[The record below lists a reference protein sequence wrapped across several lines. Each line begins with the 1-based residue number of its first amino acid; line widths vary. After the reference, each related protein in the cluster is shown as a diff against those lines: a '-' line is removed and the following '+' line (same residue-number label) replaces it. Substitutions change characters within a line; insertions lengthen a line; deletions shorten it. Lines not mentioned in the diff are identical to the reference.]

1 MQSVTRAAK
10 SGLRNPLWWGVI
22 TIALATI
29 VAMVVAWVYIS
40 PPHRQLVSFYTD
52 DAASVRA
59 GDVVRV
65 AGMDV
70 GTVKSISL
78 EPQRVRVQLS
88 LKDDVFVGDQTQVEV
103 RMLTVVGGYF
113 VTLLP
118 LGDQDLG
125 RNPIPIERVT
135 MPYSLIRTLSDATKI
150 TDQVAPRPINESLNQ
165 IQEGLTGTNTEILA
179 KIIDAGDSVSQVL
192 ERQRGQ
198 LTSVLE
204 MSNEYLR
211 TMNNNRELLEYL
223 ISRIA
228 ILEETMILYG
238 DGFAGGLEGLGKV
251 VDKIY
256 PLIPFYFEHK
266 EDFTNRVRGVLSEF
280 QTVADRNG
288 VLVRWLRRVRGR
300 MQDTL
305 DAQNRGTPP
314 QLLATDLCFPIE
326 GKIC

>member
-1 MQSVTRAAK
+1 MQSVTRT
-10 SGLRNPLWWGVI
+10 LRNPLWWGVI
-22 TIALATI
+22 TIALTLI
-29 VAMVVAWVYIS
+29 VTLVVAWVYIS
-40 PPHRQLVSFYTD
+40 PPHRQLVAFYTD

-70 GTVKSISL
+70 GTVKSVSL

-88 LKDDVFVGDQTQVEV
+88 LNEDVFIGDQTQVEV

-118 LGDQDLG
+118 LGDQALG

-150 TDQVAPRPINESLNQ
+150 TDQVAPRPINESINQ
-165 IQEGLTGTNTEILA
+165 LQQGLTGTNTEILA

-211 TMNNNRELLEYL
+211 TMNNNRELLQYL

-238 DGFAGGLEGLGKV
+238 DGFAGGLVGLGKV

-256 PLIPFYFEHK
+256 PLIPFYFGHR
-266 EDFTNRVRGVLSEF
+266 EDFINRVRGVLSEF
-280 QTVADRNG
+280 QTIADRNG
-288 VLVRWLRRVRGR
+288 LLVRWLRRVRGR
-300 MQDTL
+300 MQNTL

>member
-1 MQSVTRAAK
+1 MQSVTKA
-10 SGLRNPLWWGVI
+10 LRNPLWWGVI

-29 VAMVVAWVYIS
+29 VAVVVAWVYIS
-40 PPHRQLVSFYTD
+40 PPHRQLVAFYTD
-52 DAASVRA
+52 DAASVRV

-70 GTVKSISL
+70 GTVKSVSL
-78 EPQRVRVQLS
+78 EPQQVRVQLS
-88 LKDDVFVGDQTQVEV
+88 LKDDVFIGDQTQVEV

-118 LGDQDLG
+118 LGDQALG

-150 TDQVAPRPINESLNQ
+150 TNQVAPRPINESLNQ
-165 IQEGLTGTNTEILA
+165 LQQGLTGSNTEILA

-198 LTSVLE
+198 LTSILE

-223 ISRIA
+223 ISRVA

-238 DGFAGGLEGLGKV
+238 DGFAGGLEGLGRV

-256 PLIPFYFEHK
+256 PLIPFYFEHRD
-266 EDFTNRVRGVLSEF
+266 DFINRVRGALSEF

-305 DAQNRGTPP
+305 DAQNAGTPP

>member
-1 MQSVTRAAK
+1 MQSVTRT
-10 SGLRNPLWWGVI
+10 LRNPLWWGVI
-22 TIALATI
+22 TIALTTI
-29 VAMVVAWVYIS
+29 VALVVAWVYIS
-40 PPHRQLVSFYTD
+40 PPHRQLVAFYTD

-78 EPQRVRVQLS
+78 EPQKVRVQLS
-88 LKDDVFVGDQTQVEV
+88 LNDDVFIGDQTQVEV

-118 LGDQDLG
+118 LGDQALG
-125 RNPIPIERVT
+125 RDPIPIDRVT

-150 TDQVAPRPINESLNQ
+150 TDQVAPRPINESINQ
-165 IQEGLTGTNTEILA
+165 LQQGLTGTNTEILA

-211 TMNNNRELLEYL
+211 TMNNNRDLLQYL

-238 DGFAGGLEGLGKV
+238 DGFAGGLVGLGKV

-256 PLIPFYFEHK
+256 PLIPFYFGHRQ
-266 EDFTNRVRGVLSEF
+266 DFINRVRGVLSEF
-280 QTVADRNG
+280 QTIADRNG
-288 VLVRWLRRVRGR
+288 LLVRWLRRVRGR
-300 MQDTL
+300 MQNTL

>member
-1 MQSVTRAAK
+1 MQSVTRT
-10 SGLRNPLWWGVI
+10 LRNPLWWGVI
-22 TIALATI
+22 TIALTTI
-29 VAMVVAWVYIS
+29 VALVVAWVYIS
-40 PPHRQLVSFYTD
+40 PPHRQLVAFYTD

-78 EPQRVRVQLS
+78 EPQKVRVQLS
-88 LKDDVFVGDQTQVEV
+88 LNDDVFIGDQTQVEV

-118 LGDQDLG
+118 LGDQALG
-125 RNPIPIERVT
+125 RGPIPIERVT

-150 TDQVAPRPINESLNQ
+150 TDQVAPRPINESINQ
-165 IQEGLTGTNTEILA
+165 LQQGLTGTNTEILA

-211 TMNNNRELLEYL
+211 TMNNNRELLQYL

-238 DGFAGGLEGLGKV
+238 DGFAGGLVGLGKV

-256 PLIPFYFEHK
+256 PLIPFYFGHRQ
-266 EDFTNRVRGVLSEF
+266 DFINRVRGVLSEF
-280 QTVADRNG
+280 QTIADRNG
-288 VLVRWLRRVRGR
+288 LLVRWLRRVRGR
-300 MQDTL
+300 MQNTL

>member
-1 MQSVTRAAK
+1 MQSVTRAM
-10 SGLRNPLWWGVI
+10 RNPLWLGMI

-29 VAMVVAWVYIS
+29 LALVVAWIYIA

-52 DAASVRA
+52 DAASVRS

-65 AGMDV
+65 AGLDV
-70 GTVKSISL
+70 GTVKSVSL
-78 EPQRVRVQLS
+78 EPQQVRVQLS
-88 LKDDVFVGDQTQVEV
+88 LNDDVFIGDQTQVEV

-118 LGDQDLG
+118 MGDQALG
-125 RNPIPIERVT
+125 RNPIPIDRVA

-150 TDQVAPRPINESLNQ
+150 TDQVAPRPVKESLDQ
-165 IQEGLTGTNTEILA
+165 IQQGLTGSNTEILA
-179 KIIDAGDSVSQVL
+179 KVIDAGDSVSQVL

-198 LTSVLE
+198 LTSILE

-211 TMNNNRELLEYL
+211 TMNNNRELLQYL
-223 ISRIA
+223 ISRVA
-228 ILEETMILYG
+228 ILEETMMLYG

-256 PLIPFYFEHK
+256 PLVPFYFSHK
-266 EDFTNRVRGVLSEF
+266 EDFVNRVRGVLSEF

-288 VLVRWLRRVRGR
+288 LLVRWLRRVRGR

>member
-1 MQSVTRAAK
+1 MQSVTRT
-10 SGLRNPLWWGVI
+10 LRNPLWWGVI
-22 TIALATI
+22 TIALTTI
-29 VAMVVAWVYIS
+29 VALVVAWVYIS
-40 PPHRQLVSFYTD
+40 PPHRQLVAFYTD

-78 EPQRVRVQLS
+78 EPQKVRVQLS
-88 LKDDVFVGDQTQVEV
+88 LNDDVFIGDQTQVEV

-118 LGDQDLG
+118 LGDQALG
-125 RNPIPIERVT
+125 RGPIPIERVT

-150 TDQVAPRPINESLNQ
+150 TDQVAPRPINESINQ
-165 IQEGLTGTNTEILA
+165 LQQGLTGTNTEILA

-211 TMNNNRELLEYL
+211 TMNNNRDLLQYL

-238 DGFAGGLEGLGKV
+238 DGFAGGLVGLGKV

-256 PLIPFYFEHK
+256 PLIPFYFGHRQ
-266 EDFTNRVRGVLSEF
+266 DFINRVRGVLSEF
-280 QTVADRNG
+280 QTIADRNG
-288 VLVRWLRRVRGR
+288 LLVRWLRRVRGR
-300 MQDTL
+300 MQNTL